1 MQRRPGVDA
10 HKIHWLTGQ
19 GKDVNFHLPEVLN
32 TLPLIY

>member
-19 GKDVNFHLPEVLN
+19 GKDVNFHLPES
-32 TLPLIY
+32 